1 MDYNFSIISGL
12 KNNSRRVLSNTKKHN
27 FHNLVRSLSPSAYD
41 VGGYETDTEEAYAAD
56 AVIEYDPSDYDT
68 LSDIM

>member
-1 MDYNFSIISGL
+1 M
-12 KNNSRRVLSNTKKHN
+12 
-27 FHNLVRSLSPSAYD
+27 
-41 VGGYETDTEEAYAAD
+41 GGYETDTEEAYAADAAD